1 MVQRPVEW
9 CPAPPGDREIYES
22 PWGTNRIMY
31 LVDLEKDLH
40 FQDLKR
46 LGDRY
51 NFEYVHSAQVCRL
64 SLALFDE
71 LEKFHKLGERD
82 RTLMM
87 AGSFLHDIGAFG
99 LSSAP
104 AKDRVGE
111 HGVHDYKHH
120 NKRSQKIIL
129 EDGVPD
135 LTSQE
140 VKIVSCVARYH
151 TKDLPKNTDE
161 VFKDLSTVDKKRVR
175 IMAGILRVADSL
187 DRRHASMAKDLRC
200 APSKDGKCM
209 TIWLFCKEHDFDWRP
224 KHKVDLFEEVFTCT
238 VKIPVLFGVRVG

>member
-9 CPAPPGDREIYES
+9 VPAPPGDREVYDS
-22 PWGTNRIMY
+22 PWGTIRI
-31 LVDLEKDLH
+31 LTLAELEKDL
-40 FQDLKR
+40 FFKDLKR

-64 SLALFDE
+64 SLAIFDDLQE
-71 LEKFHKLGERD
+71 LHKLCERD

-87 AGSFLHDIGAFG
+87 AGSLLHDIGAFG

-104 AKDRVGE
+104 ANERVGK
-111 HGVHDYKHH
+111 HGIHDYKHH

-135 LTSQE
+135 LTSKE
-140 VKIVSCVARYH
+140 ILIVSCVARYH
-151 TKDLPKNTDE
+151 TKGLPKNDDK
-161 VFKDLSTVDKKRVR
+161 VFKDLSKPEKKKVRVL
-175 IMAGILRVADSL
+175 AGILRVADSL

-200 APSKDGKCM
+200 SPSKDGKTM
-209 TIWLFCKEHDFDWRP
+209 TIWLFCKKHDFDWRP
-224 KHKVDLFEEVFTCT
+224 KHKTDLFEEVFAFK
-238 VKIPVLFGVRVG
+238 VKIPVLFGVKVG